1 MQRESKRRQKLV
13 VNGIVF
19 LSDGD
24 VAGLADPATCF
35 SQQLFQAPGGDHG
48 AKNVHQRD
56 VSGLNAVKHDDV
68 AHEVGVGLLPERF
81 FPFAPDGGD
90 DRSNIESLGIGIEVV
105 VQRVIANVR
114 IQTDV
119 DVVPFTAASL
129 QDSSDL

>member
-1 MQRESKRRQKLV
+1 MQREFKLSQKLV

-19 LSDGD
+19 LCDCD
-24 VAGLADPATCF
+24 VAGPADSATCF
-35 SQQLFQAPGGDHG
+35 SQQLFQSSGGNHG
-48 AKNVHQRD
+48 AKNVHQCD

-105 VQRVIANVR
+105 VQR
-114 IQTDV
+114 
-119 DVVPFTAASL
+119 
-129 QDSSDL
+129 